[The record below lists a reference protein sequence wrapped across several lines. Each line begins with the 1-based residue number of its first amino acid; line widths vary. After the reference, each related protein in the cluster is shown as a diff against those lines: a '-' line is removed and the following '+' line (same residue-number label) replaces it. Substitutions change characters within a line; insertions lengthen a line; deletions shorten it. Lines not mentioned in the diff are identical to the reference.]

1 MRFVSEHRVSI
12 SISSASADK
21 GVAYYRYVAHTYF
34 CYCRV
39 MAVIECRRINALP
52 IAAFVNLICLT
63 RSAPTDLQARLLCLL
78 LHELQLP
85 MCCLCCGWHC
95 VKAEY
100 SNSNGNRN
108 RNRNRNRSGSSR
120 NRNRNGVSLAVK
132 SAKWR
137 PEGQA
142 NYNSAL
148 AVVIPPYLC
157 QFPLY
162 VSHSFVCRNWVHYHN
177 NPLTNLSTRQ

>member
-1 MRFVSEHRVSI
+1 
-12 SISSASADK
+12 
-21 GVAYYRYVAHTYF
+21 
-34 CYCRV
+34 

-85 MCCLCCGWHC
+85 MCCVCCGWHC

-108 RNRNRNRSGSSR
+108 RNRNRNRSGSSTSR

-148 AVVIPPYLC
+148 AVVSPPYLC
-157 QFPLY
+157 QFPPY